1 MTGTWNISKV
11 KNCDVKES
19 FWYLHGWLETIFIF
33 LKCLTG
39 NQDISAGWEK
49 GSCSQLVQQTI
60 SPKNFLKFQGKC
72 LQNVFLLNRLT
83 LCMLGMVFWEL
94 CQNISKPFFFFFF
107 SVFPVDC
114 SWLRFGRKKS
124 AKTWRWKTNLEWST
138 ATLADF
144 NQSANMQQNNWQL
157 SSVVLSATFATWL
170 IRWSRFP
177 KILKWNNTK
186 FHVIHHYSAD
196 VCAIQISRN
205 PNCRLRGKKL

>member
-1 MTGTWNISKV
+1 M
-11 KNCDVKES
+11 
-19 FWYLHGWLETIFIF
+19 LA
-33 LKCLTG
+33 KCLF
-39 NQDISAGWEK
+39 IKSADSMYARNG
-49 GSCSQLVQQTI
+49 
-60 SPKNFLKFQGKC
+60 FLRIVSKYFKT
-72 LQNVFLLNRLT
+72 VF
-83 LCMLGMVFWEL
+83 
-94 CQNISKPFFFFFF
+94 FFFFFF

-124 AKTWRWKTNLEWST
+124 AKTWRRKTNLEWST

-186 FHVIHHYSAD
+186 FHVIHHYLAD